1 MKCRDQQKK
10 KMEMNS
16 TEHWLSHGIVYYLLY
31 ELTYWYCVL
40 KVLISTNI
48 NKANNYLSPKI
59 NEQHKKERRKD
70 LPWGRHKYM
79 EVLNWLIGF
88 PSPPLIIGVFVI

>member
-1 MKCRDQQKK
+1 
-10 KMEMNS
+10 
-16 TEHWLSHGIVYYLLY
+16 
-31 ELTYWYCVL
+31 L

-59 NEQHKKERRKD
+59 NEQRKKERRKD